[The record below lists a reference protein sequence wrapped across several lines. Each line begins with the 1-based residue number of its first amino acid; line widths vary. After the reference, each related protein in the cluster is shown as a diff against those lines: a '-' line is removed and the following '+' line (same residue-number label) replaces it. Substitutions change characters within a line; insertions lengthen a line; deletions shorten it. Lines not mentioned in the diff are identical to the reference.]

1 MDEKVLNRASE
12 FLANCASDMGAK
24 PVKTSIVKDDDMK
37 EASLFDGEE
46 QGTEELESH
55 TSDVTQ
61 ETTSAVD
68 DTPTTSAPDNNDV
81 NALLSIPHDGRIHSS
96 GKTKYASNSG
106 PGKAKG
112 QWIYKRGVTPESA
125 AEIEAELIAGLAG
138 GAPAQAESNDDG
150 GTADQAF
157 GGHQSNGA
165 QSNGAADEAFGGQT
179 QNQAPTDPEP
189 QGEIKQV
196 ENFPSLMALVSE
208 LKGAGRITDEQV
220 NAKCSEVAG
229 VDNIALMAT
238 KMDLIPGVAAALQQ
252 A

>member
-125 AEIEAELIAGLAG
+125 AEIEAELIAGLA
-138 GAPAQAESNDDG
+138 PATDKADLVQNDHSS

-157 GGHQSNGA
+157 GGQ